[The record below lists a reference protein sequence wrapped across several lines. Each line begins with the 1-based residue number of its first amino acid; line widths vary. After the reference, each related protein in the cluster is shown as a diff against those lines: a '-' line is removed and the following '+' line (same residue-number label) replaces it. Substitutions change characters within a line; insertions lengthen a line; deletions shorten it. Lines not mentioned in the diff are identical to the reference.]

1 MRREKGWGTN
11 HADER
16 RARVDVTDGILT
28 GQTALKEFVSVVSIH
43 RQRGLGHTLI
53 VMAGWVVGKLSRA
66 GMALLSRSEVAGELM
81 VPAR

>member
-1 MRREKGWGTN
+1 MGTN

-28 GQTALKEFVSVVSIH
+28 GQTALKVVSVVSIH
-43 RQRGLGHTLI
+43 CQRELGPTLI

-66 GMALLSRSEVAGELM
+66 AMAVLSGAEVELM
-81 VPAR
+81 VPTR